1 MDELETL
8 KAEVRRLLALMGQL
22 DPFGEAQRH
31 PEWPLQLR
39 GDADATSEMCEC
51 LNRLQDL
58 TGGAT
63 KASQ

>member
-1 MDELETL
+1 MMDELKTL

-22 DPFGEAQRH
+22 DPHGGTERH

-39 GDADATSEMCEC
+39 GDADATEGVVES

-58 TGGAT
+58 T
-63 KASQ
+63 K